1 VTCFVFGV
9 RHTYSKMVSRLTGID
24 AYLASDDMFAL
35 HCYVCV
41 AILSTCKE

>member
-1 VTCFVFGV
+1 MSDQALDDSVKLIE
-9 RHTYSKMVSRLTGID
+9 SD